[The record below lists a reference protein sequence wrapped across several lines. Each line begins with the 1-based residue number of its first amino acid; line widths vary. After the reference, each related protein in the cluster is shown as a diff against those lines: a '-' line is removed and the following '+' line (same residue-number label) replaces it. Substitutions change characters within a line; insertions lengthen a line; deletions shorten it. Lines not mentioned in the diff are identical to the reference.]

1 MYKKFYIQT
10 FGCQM
15 NEHDSE
21 IMAGLLEE
29 RFYVPTKD
37 IKEADFILLNTCC
50 IREKAESKVLSMLG
64 ALKKLKTKKPN
75 LIIGVCGCMIQQK
88 NIVPKILHAAPF
100 VNLMLG
106 TNNINALPNYLER
119 IERDGQPVYEI
130 IDKDSD
136 ADLKLPASREYPFKA
151 FVNITYGCNNFC
163 TYCIVPYVRGR
174 ERSRKKEDI
183 LEEVRALVAD
193 GAVEIM
199 LLGQNVDS
207 YGNDFD
213 EPVSLASLL
222 KEIDAIPGIER
233 IRFMTSHPK
242 DFSLELID
250 VIKESKHIC
259 HALHL
264 PVQSGSNE
272 VLRRMNRKYTRERY
286 LEIVQAMRQALPD
299 AAITTDIIVG
309 FPGESEEQ
317 FQETVDLVETVGFDN
332 AFSFIYSKRPGTAAA
347 SFEDQIPLEV
357 QKDRLKRLNETLSK
371 WSLYHNKKY
380 EGQTVKVLVEG
391 LSENND
397 NMLSGRT
404 DTAKTVIFEG
414 DASLIGTFVNVN
426 ITTAQTW
433 VLKGKMEEEDQ

>member
-1 MYKKFYIQT
+1 MYKKFFIQT

-21 IMAGLLEE
+21 VMAGLLEE
-29 RFYVPTKD
+29 RFYIPTKD

-64 ALKKLKTKKPN
+64 SLKKLKAKKPS
-75 LIIGVCGCMIQQK
+75 LVVGVCGCMIQQK
-88 NIVPKILHAAPF
+88 NIVPKILHACPF
-100 VNLMLG
+100 VNLMFG
-106 TNNINALPNYLER
+106 TNNMAQLPDYLER
-119 IERDGQPVYEI
+119 IEKYGQPVYEI
-130 IDKDSD
+130 VDEDSS
-136 ADLKLPASREYPFKA
+136 ADLKLPASREFPFKA
-151 FVNITYGCNNFC
+151 FVNIMYGCNNFC

-183 LEEVRALVAD
+183 IAEVKELVAD
-193 GAVEIM
+193 GAIEAM

-207 YGNDFD
+207 YGNDFKD
-213 EPVSLASLL
+213 SVSFADLL
-222 KEIDAIPGIER
+222 KEIDDIPGIER

-250 VIKESKHIC
+250 VIKNSKHIC
-259 HALHL
+259 HSLHL

-272 VLRRMNRKYTRERY
+272 VLKRMNRKYTRERY
-286 LEIVQAMRQALPD
+286 LEIVHAMREAIPDVAL
-299 AAITTDIIVG
+299 TTDIIVG
-309 FPGESEEQ
+309 FPGETEEQ

-332 AFSFIYSKRPGTAAA
+332 AFSFIYSKRPGTAAEK
-347 SFEDQIPLEV
+347 FEDQIPLEI
-357 QKDRLKRLNETLSK
+357 KKERLQRLNTSLSK

-380 EGQTVKVLVEG
+380 EGQNVKVLVEG

-404 DTAKTVIFEG
+404 DTGKTVIFQG
-414 DASLIGTFVNVN
+414 DPSLIGKIVNVD

-433 VLKGKMEEEDQ
+433 VLKGKLEEEN

>member
-1 MYKKFYIQT
+1 MYKKFFIQT

-21 IMAGLLEE
+21 VMAGLLEE
-29 RFYVPTKD
+29 RFYIPTKD

-64 ALKKLKTKKPN
+64 SLKKLKAKKPS
-75 LIIGVCGCMIQQK
+75 LIVGVCGCMIQQK
-88 NIVPKILHAAPF
+88 NIVPKILHACPF
-100 VNLMLG
+100 VNLMFG
-106 TNNINALPNYLER
+106 TNNMAQLPDYLER
-119 IERDGQPVYEI
+119 IEKYGQPVYEI
-130 IDKDSD
+130 VDEDSS
-136 ADLKLPASREYPFKA
+136 ADLKLPASREFPFKA
-151 FVNITYGCNNFC
+151 FVNIMYGCNNFC

-183 LEEVRALVAD
+183 IAEVKELVAD
-193 GAVEIM
+193 GAIEVM

-207 YGNDFD
+207 YGNDFKD
-213 EPVSLASLL
+213 SVSFADLL
-222 KEIDAIPGIER
+222 KEIDDIPGIER

-250 VIKESKHIC
+250 VIKNSKHIC
-259 HALHL
+259 HSLHL

-272 VLRRMNRKYTRERY
+272 VLKRMNRKYTRERY
-286 LEIVQAMRQALPD
+286 LKIVHAMREAIPDVAL
-299 AAITTDIIVG
+299 TTDIIVG
-309 FPGESEEQ
+309 FPGETEEQ

-332 AFSFIYSKRPGTAAA
+332 AFSFIYSKRPGTAAEK
-347 SFEDQIPLEV
+347 FEDQIPLEI
-357 QKDRLKRLNETLSK
+357 KKERLQRLNTSLSK

-380 EGQTVKVLVEG
+380 EGQNVKVLVEG

-404 DTAKTVIFEG
+404 DTGKTVIFQG
-414 DASLIGTFVNVN
+414 DPSLIGKIVNVD

-433 VLKGKMEEEDQ
+433 VLKGKLEEEN

>member
-1 MYKKFYIQT
+1 MYKKFFIQT

-21 IMAGLLEE
+21 VMAGLLEE
-29 RFYVPTKD
+29 RFYIPTKD

-64 ALKKLKTKKPN
+64 SLKKLKAKKPS
-75 LIIGVCGCMIQQK
+75 LIVGVCGCMIQQK
-88 NIVPKILHAAPF
+88 NIVPKILHACPF
-100 VNLMLG
+100 VNLMFG
-106 TNNINALPNYLER
+106 TNNMAQLPDYLER
-119 IERDGQPVYEI
+119 IEKYGQPVYEI
-130 IDKDSD
+130 VDEDSS
-136 ADLKLPASREYPFKA
+136 ADLKLPASREFPFKA
-151 FVNITYGCNNFC
+151 FVNIMYGCNNFC

-183 LEEVRALVAD
+183 IAEVKELVAD
-193 GAVEIM
+193 GAIEVM

-207 YGNDFD
+207 YGNDFKD
-213 EPVSLASLL
+213 SVSFADLL
-222 KEIDAIPGIER
+222 KEIDDIPGIER

-250 VIKESKHIC
+250 VIKNSKHIC
-259 HALHL
+259 HSLHL

-272 VLRRMNRKYTRERY
+272 VLKRMNRKYTRERY
-286 LEIVQAMRQALPD
+286 LEIVHAMREAIPDVAL
-299 AAITTDIIVG
+299 TTDIIVG
-309 FPGESEEQ
+309 FPGETEEQ

-332 AFSFIYSKRPGTAAA
+332 AFSFIYSKRPGTAAEK
-347 SFEDQIPLEV
+347 FEDQVPLEI
-357 QKDRLKRLNETLSK
+357 KKERLQRLNASLSK

-380 EGQTVKVLVEG
+380 EGQNVKVLVEG

-404 DTAKTVIFEG
+404 DTGKTVIFQG
-414 DASLIGTFVNVN
+414 DPSLIGKIVNVD

-433 VLKGKMEEEDQ
+433 VLKGKLEEEN

>member
-1 MYKKFYIQT
+1 MYKKFFIQT

-21 IMAGLLEE
+21 VMAGLLEE
-29 RFYVPTKD
+29 RFYIPTKD

-64 ALKKLKTKKPN
+64 SLKKLKAKKPS
-75 LIIGVCGCMIQQK
+75 LIVGVCGCMIQQK
-88 NIVPKILHAAPF
+88 NIVPKILHACPF
-100 VNLMLG
+100 VNLMFG
-106 TNNINALPNYLER
+106 TNNMAQLPDYLER
-119 IERDGQPVYEI
+119 IEKYGQPVYEI
-130 IDKDSD
+130 VDEDSS
-136 ADLKLPASREYPFKA
+136 ADLKLPASREFPFKA
-151 FVNITYGCNNFC
+151 FVNIMYGCNNFC

-183 LEEVRALVAD
+183 IAEVKELVAD
-193 GAVEIM
+193 GAIEVM

-207 YGNDFD
+207 YGNDFKD
-213 EPVSLASLL
+213 SVSFADLL
-222 KEIDAIPGIER
+222 KEIDDIPGIER

-250 VIKESKHIC
+250 VIKNSKHIC
-259 HALHL
+259 HSLHL

-272 VLRRMNRKYTRERY
+272 VLKRMNRKYTRERY
-286 LEIVQAMRQALPD
+286 LEIVHAMREAIPDVAL
-299 AAITTDIIVG
+299 TTDIIVG
-309 FPGESEEQ
+309 FPGETEEQ
-317 FQETVDLVETVGFDN
+317 FQKTVDLVETVGFDN
-332 AFSFIYSKRPGTAAA
+332 AFSFIYSKRPGTAAEK
-347 SFEDQIPLEV
+347 FEDQIPLEI
-357 QKDRLKRLNETLSK
+357 KKERLQRLNTSLSK

-380 EGQTVKVLVEG
+380 EGQNVKVLVEG

-404 DTAKTVIFEG
+404 DTGKTVIFQG
-414 DASLIGTFVNVN
+414 DPSLIGKIVNVD

-433 VLKGKMEEEDQ
+433 VLKGKLEEEN

>member
-1 MYKKFYIQT
+1 MYKKFFIQT

-21 IMAGLLEE
+21 VMAGLLEE

-64 ALKKLKTKKPN
+64 SLKKIKEKKPS
-75 LIIGVCGCMIQQK
+75 LIVGVCGCMIQQK
-88 NIVPKILHAAPF
+88 NIVPKILHACPF
-100 VNLMLG
+100 VNLMFG
-106 TNNINALPNYLER
+106 TNNMNRLPEYLEK
-119 IERDGQPVYEI
+119 IEKNGQPIYEI
-130 IDKDSD
+130 VDEDSS
-136 ADLKLPASREYPFKA
+136 ADLQLPASREYPFKA
-151 FVNITYGCNNFC
+151 FVNIMYGCNNFC

-183 LEEVRALVAD
+183 ITEVRRLVED
-193 GAVEIM
+193 GVVEVM

-207 YGNDFD
+207 YGNDFA
-213 EPVSLASLL
+213 EPISFASLL
-222 KEIDAIPGIER
+222 KEIDDIPGIER

-250 VIKESKHIC
+250 VIKNSKHIC
-259 HALHL
+259 HSLHL

-272 VLRRMNRKYTRERY
+272 VLRRMNRKYTREHY
-286 LEIVQAMRQALPD
+286 LEIVQAMREAIPDVAL
-299 AAITTDIIVG
+299 TTDIIVG
-309 FPGESEEQ
+309 FPGETEEQ

-332 AFSFIYSKRPGTAAA
+332 AFSFIYSKRPGTAAEK
-347 SFEDQIPLEV
+347 FEDQIPLDIKKE
-357 QKDRLKRLNETLSK
+357 RLQRLNDVLSK
-371 WSLYHNKKY
+371 WSLQHNKKY
-380 EGQTVKVLVEG
+380 EGQNVKVLVEG

-397 NMLSGRT
+397 NMVSGRT
-404 DTAKTVIFEG
+404 DTGKTVIFQG
-414 DASLIGTFVNVN
+414 DPSLIGKFVDVN

-433 VLKGKMEEEDQ
+433 VLKGKLEEEI

>member
-1 MYKKFYIQT
+1 MYKKFFIQT

-21 IMAGLLEE
+21 VMAGLLEE
-29 RFYVPTKD
+29 RFYIPTKD

-64 ALKKLKTKKPN
+64 SLKKLKAKKPS
-75 LIIGVCGCMIQQK
+75 LIVGVCGCMIQQK
-88 NIVPKILHAAPF
+88 NIVPKILHACPF
-100 VNLMLG
+100 VNLMFG
-106 TNNINALPNYLER
+106 TNNMAQLPDYLER
-119 IERDGQPVYEI
+119 IEKYGQPVYEI
-130 IDKDSD
+130 VDEDSS
-136 ADLKLPASREYPFKA
+136 ADLKLPASREFPFKA
-151 FVNITYGCNNFC
+151 FVNIMYGCNNFC

-183 LEEVRALVAD
+183 IAEVKELVAD
-193 GAVEIM
+193 GAIEVM

-207 YGNDFD
+207 YGNDFKD
-213 EPVSLASLL
+213 SVSFADLL
-222 KEIDAIPGIER
+222 KEIDDIPGIER

-250 VIKESKHIC
+250 VIKNSKHIC
-259 HALHL
+259 HSLHL

-272 VLRRMNRKYTRERY
+272 VLKRMNRKYTRERY
-286 LEIVQAMRQALPD
+286 LEIVHAMREAIPNVAL
-299 AAITTDIIVG
+299 TTDIIVG
-309 FPGESEEQ
+309 FPGETEEQ

-332 AFSFIYSKRPGTAAA
+332 AFSFIYSKRPGTAAEK
-347 SFEDQIPLEV
+347 FEDQIPLEI
-357 QKDRLKRLNETLSK
+357 KKERLQRLNTSLSK

-380 EGQTVKVLVEG
+380 EGQNVKVLVEG

-404 DTAKTVIFEG
+404 DTGKTVIFQG
-414 DASLIGTFVNVN
+414 DPSLIGKIVNVD

-433 VLKGKMEEEDQ
+433 VLKGKLEEEN

>member
-1 MYKKFYIQT
+1 MYKKFFIQT

-21 IMAGLLEE
+21 VMAGLLEE
-29 RFYVPTKD
+29 RFYIPTKE

-64 ALKKLKTKKPN
+64 SLKKLKAKKPD
-75 LIIGVCGCMIQQK
+75 LIVGVCGCMIQQK

-100 VNLMLG
+100 VNLMFG
-106 TNNINALPNYLER
+106 TNNLDKLPEYLER
-119 IERDGQPVYEI
+119 IERDGRPVYEI
-130 IDKDSD
+130 IEEDAS

-151 FVNITYGCNNFC
+151 FVNIMYGCNNFC

-183 LEEVRALVAD
+183 VEEVRALVAD
-193 GAVEIM
+193 GVVEIM

-213 EPVSLASLL
+213 EPVSFASLL
-222 KEIDAIPGIER
+222 EEIDAIDGIER

-242 DFSLELID
+242 DFSLALID
-250 VIKESKHIC
+250 VIKNSKHIC
-259 HALHL
+259 HSLHL
-264 PVQSGSNE
+264 PVQSGSND

-286 LEIVQAMRQALPD
+286 LEIVQAMREAIPD
-299 AAITTDIIVG
+299 VAITTDIIVG
-309 FPGESEEQ
+309 FPGETEED

-347 SFEDQIPLEV
+347 KFEDQIPLDVKKE
-357 QKDRLKRLNETLSK
+357 RLQRLNATLSK

-414 DASLIGTFVNVN
+414 DSSLIGTFVNVT

-433 VLKGKMEEEDQ
+433 VLKGQLEEQHQ

>member
-1 MYKKFYIQT
+1 
-10 FGCQM
+10 M

-21 IMAGLLEE
+21 VMAGLLEE
-29 RFYVPTKD
+29 RFYIPTKD

-64 ALKKLKTKKPN
+64 SLKKLKAKKPS
-75 LIIGVCGCMIQQK
+75 LIVGVCGCMIQQK
-88 NIVPKILHAAPF
+88 NIVPKILHACPF
-100 VNLMLG
+100 VNLMFG
-106 TNNINALPNYLER
+106 TNNMAQLPDYLER
-119 IERDGQPVYEI
+119 IEKYGQPVYEI
-130 IDKDSD
+130 VDEDSS
-136 ADLKLPASREYPFKA
+136 ADLKLPASREFSFKA
-151 FVNITYGCNNFC
+151 FVNIMYGCNNFC

-183 LEEVRALVAD
+183 IAEVKELVAD
-193 GAVEIM
+193 GAIEVM

-207 YGNDFD
+207 YGNDFKD
-213 EPVSLASLL
+213 SVSFADLL
-222 KEIDAIPGIER
+222 KEIDDIPGIER

-250 VIKESKHIC
+250 VIKNSKHIC
-259 HALHL
+259 HSLHL

-272 VLRRMNRKYTRERY
+272 VLKRMNRKYTRERY
-286 LEIVQAMRQALPD
+286 LEIVHAMREAIPDVAL
-299 AAITTDIIVG
+299 TTDIIVG
-309 FPGESEEQ
+309 FPGETEEQ

-332 AFSFIYSKRPGTAAA
+332 AFSFIYSKRPGTAAEK
-347 SFEDQIPLEV
+347 FEDQIPLEI
-357 QKDRLKRLNETLSK
+357 KKERLQRLNTSLSK

-380 EGQTVKVLVEG
+380 EGQNVKVLVEG

-404 DTAKTVIFEG
+404 DTGKTVIFQG
-414 DASLIGTFVNVN
+414 DPSLIGKIVNVD

-433 VLKGKMEEEDQ
+433 VLKGKLEEEN